1 MRNCRAICMCSPFIR
16 SGFMSC
22 LQRSAFV
29 LLQRKR
35 DEVIWLE
42 SPVILYWQT
51 LFLLFSGLLIGS
63 GCALYPLGW
72 DSEEVQ
78 QTCNNSSDQFQ
89 LGEIPTSWRQYANV
103 PPACTQSLNY
113 RLMLHPWLCRFVSC
127 SPSSPRADKSTKKLK
142 TDFYIWPLKFCQNS
156 LVLSYDEETRSLGI

>member
-1 MRNCRAICMCSPFIR
+1 MCSPFIR

-89 LGEIPTSWRQYANV
+89 LGEIPTSRRQYANV
-103 PPACTQSLNY
+103 SPACTQSLNY
-113 RLMLHPWLCRFVSC
+113 RLMLHPWMCRFVSC